1 MKKTFI
7 VLIFFI
13 TSLALVACG
22 GYTPNNNW
30 VLEKDRL
37 NEDPAI
43 ESFVKSLQESP
54 DKKGFKRFT
63 IAEDRRMVVVST
75 GDVEKSLE
83 LEDVKVESG
92 NTKIILK
99 EMENKNDEDNPYI
112 MVGISAIKGELFVQD
127 TDGNS
132 YNEF

>member
-7 VLIFFI
+7 VLISFI

-37 NEDPAI
+37 NEDPAF
-43 ESFVKSLQESP
+43 ENFVNSLQETP

-63 IAEDRRMVVVST
+63 IAEDRRMVVIST
-75 GDVEKSLE
+75 GDVEK
-83 LEDVKVESG
+83 
-92 NTKIILK
+92 II
-99 EMENKNDEDNPYI
+99 
-112 MVGISAIKGELFVQD
+112 G
-127 TDGNS
+127 TRRC
-132 YNEF
+132 